1 MKHKAAASFSTMII
15 LSGAIAIGAQPETHP
30 DNNEMITDIAHSIEA
45 NYVFPEIGEQASA
58 MILSNLENGNYDGLD
73 RQALANQIE
82 GELRDLT
89 HDLHFGVRA
98 LPAGWQS
105 PSEDEE
111 EDDASRI
118 MRGPAAPYGFVN
130 VQRLDGNIG
139 YIDLRGFN
147 PAPYIEDTV
156 EATMRLM
163 QGANSIIFDLR
174 KNGGGDPAAVQLIS
188 SYLFDPAESVH
199 LNSLYYRPD
208 DQTTEYWTHA
218 EFNTTLAMPDVPVY
232 VLTSNR
238 TFSAAEEFTYNFKNL
253 GRAIIIGE
261 TTGGGAHPVNSFI
274 FDDQLMVVLPIARAI
289 NPISGTNWEGTGV
302 SPDIET
308 DAEDALDVAIVT
320 ALENAY
326 KNGDESARWGLAA
339 IKAKNDPIVC
349 SPETLAT
356 YAGDYG
362 PRHVRV
368 DQGTLEYKRDGVSQ
382 WTPLICIEDDQFMI
396 EGVDGFIMEFQ
407 RDESDA
413 IVGIAGHQQ
422 HGPVD
427 FTARN
432 PE

>member
-1 MKHKAAASFSTMII
+1 MKHKPAIGFSTMII
-15 LSGAIAIGAQPETHP
+15 VSGAIAIGAEP
-30 DNNEMITDIAHSIEA
+30 DHNEMITDIAQSIQA
-45 NYVFPEIGEQASA
+45 NYVFPDIGEQAST

-73 RQALANQIE
+73 RQSLANQLE

-98 LPAGWQS
+98 MPAGWTP
-105 PSEDEE
+105 PSDEDH
-111 EDDASRI
+111 DDASRV

-147 PAPYIEDTV
+147 SARYIEDTV

-174 KNGGGDPAAVQLIS
+174 KNGGGDPEAVQLIS
-188 SYLFDPAESVH
+188 SYLFDPSEPIH

-208 DQTTEYWTHA
+208 DRTTEYWTHS
-218 EFNTTLAMPDVPVY
+218 EFDTTLAMPDVPVY

-238 TFSAAEEFTYNFKNL
+238 TFSAAEEFTYNLKNL
-253 GRAIIIGE
+253 ERATIIGE
-261 TTGGGAHPVNSFI
+261 TTGGGAHPVDSFI

-289 NPISGTNWEGTGV
+289 NPISHTNWEGTGV

-308 DAEDALDVAIVT
+308 DSNNALDVAITT
-320 ALENAY
+320 ALEIAY

-339 IKAKNDPIVC
+339 IRAKNDPIIC
-349 SPETLAT
+349 SPEKLAT

-368 DQGTLEYKRDGVSQ
+368 DQGTLQYRREGLSQ
-382 WTPLICIEDDQFMI
+382 WTNLICVEKDQFVI
-396 EGVDGFIMEFQ
+396 EGFEGFIMVFD
-407 RDESDA
+407 RDDEGI
-413 IVGIAGHQQ
+413 IVGIAGHYER
-422 HGPVD
+422 GNTD
-427 FTARN
+427 FSPRDS
-432 PE
+432 